1 MPNLD
6 TRFDGGLDLFVEI
19 ESTGATGKSAYEV
32 WVDLGNTGTEQDFL
46 DSLVGETGPIGPIGE
61 TGPIGPIGETG
72 PIGPIGETGPV
83 GPIGETGPVGE
94 QGLPGTNGTDGTN
107 GIDGED
113 GLSAY
118 QIWLNLGNTGT
129 EQDFI
134 NSLEGPVGEQGLPGT
149 NGTDGTNGV
158 DGEDGLSAYQIWLNL
173 GNTGTEQDFI
183 DSLEGPV
190 GEQGLP
196 GTNGTNGVDGDD
208 GLSAYQIWLN
218 LGNTGTEQDFIN
230 SLTGPKGDNG
240 EPFTYGDFTPEQ
252 LELLKGP
259 KGDAGAGTGDMLASV
274 YDTNNNGIVDNAEK
288 VNGFTIETAVPSGAK
303 FTDTIVDITGKAD
316 KTYVDNKVKTDV
328 PLNAKFTDTNTITS
342 INGKTGVIT
351 KDDITSLGIPAQDT
365 IVDISGKVDKI
376 TGKGL
381 STNDYTT
388 TDKNKLT
395 GLENYTHP
403 ATHPYSMIT
412 GGPTSLP
419 ASDVSEWAKAST
431 KPSYTKAEVG
441 LGNVDNL
448 KQMPISGGVLED
460 YTEKLNTTTG
470 AIDLSLGNTFYRDAT
485 ANTTFSITN
494 TKAQA
499 HSFTLIIDMGATV
512 RTLTFPTSVKW
523 QDGEIPDLSTAS
535 KIYVLTFMTIDGGT
549 TWLGMFGGE
558 F

>member
-1 MPNLD
+1 M
-6 TRFDGGLDLFVEI
+6 
-19 ESTGATGKSAYEV
+19 
-32 WVDLGNTGTEQDFL
+32 
-46 DSLVGETGPIGPIGE
+46 
-61 TGPIGPIGETG
+61 
-72 PIGPIGETGPV
+72 
-83 GPIGETGPVGE
+83 
-94 QGLPGTNGTDGTN
+94 
-107 GIDGED
+107 
-113 GLSAY
+113 
-118 QIWLNLGNTGT
+118 
-129 EQDFI
+129 
-134 NSLEGPVGEQGLPGT
+134 
-149 NGTDGTNGV
+149 
-158 DGEDGLSAYQIWLNL
+158 
-173 GNTGTEQDFI
+173 
-183 DSLEGPV
+183 
-190 GEQGLP
+190 
-196 GTNGTNGVDGDD
+196 
-208 GLSAYQIWLN
+208 
-218 LGNTGTEQDFIN
+218 
-230 SLTGPKGDNG
+230 
-240 EPFTYGDFTPEQ
+240 
-252 LELLKGP
+252 LKGP

-288 VNGFTIETAVPSGAK
+288 VNGLTVETAVPSGAK

-523 QDGEIPDLSTAS
+523 QGWRNTRF
-535 KIYVLTFMTIDGGT
+535 IYCK
-549 TWLGMFGGE
+549 
-558 F
+558 